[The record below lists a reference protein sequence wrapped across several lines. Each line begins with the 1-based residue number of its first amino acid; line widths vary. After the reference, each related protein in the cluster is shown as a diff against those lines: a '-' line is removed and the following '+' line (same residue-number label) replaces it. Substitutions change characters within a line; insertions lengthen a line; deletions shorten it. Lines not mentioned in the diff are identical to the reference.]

1 MCSFV
6 DDMYNEDWGTIGKKI
21 AGQIVSQAMFM
32 GLMLLS
38 DKLKILI
45 VYTKLQIGH

>member
-21 AGQIVSQAMFM
+21 AGQIVSQIMFM
-32 GLMLLS
+32 VWMLLV
-38 DKLKILI
+38 DKLS
-45 VYTKLQIGH
+45 KL

>member
-1 MCSFV
+1 
-6 DDMYNEDWGTIGKKI
+6 MYNEDWGTIGKKI

-32 GLMLLS
+32 GWMLLS

-45 VYTKLQIGH
+45 VYTKLQVGH